1 MATLSITPISQIT
14 ADNNVVTAEI
24 FVAAPPARVFEAI
37 SDPKQTA
44 QWWGQRGIYRM
55 TETRADVRVGGKW
68 LSKGLGEDG
77 KPFSVEGEY
86 LEVDPPRLLVHTWI
100 ASYHDIGKTV
110 VRWELE
116 PRDVHGLQHAGANR
130 MGTGTLVKIRHSGFA
145 GNIESAK
152 GHGEGWK
159 RVLGW
164 MQRFV
169 EKGETVETRTA

>member
-1 MATLSITPISQIT
+1 MATAQVLP
-14 ADNNVVTAEI
+14 DNDVVVAEV

-44 QWWGQRGIYRM
+44 QWWGQKGLYHL

-68 LSKGLGEDG
+68 LSAGIGRDG

-86 LEVDPPRLLVHTWI
+86 LEVDPPHLLVHTWI
-100 ASYHDIGKTV
+100 PSYQDVGKTI

-116 PRDVHGLQHAGANR
+116 PRDVHGLQHSGPSR
-130 MGTGTLVKIRHSGFA
+130 VGTGTLVKVRHSGFA
-145 GNIESAK
+145 GNVEAAK
-152 GHGEGWK
+152 GHGDGWK

-164 MQRFV
+164 VQAFV
-169 EKGETVETRTA
+169 EKGETVGTRPE